1 MEWVGQGVLKR
12 ECVIVIQLTRTF
24 KDDKVF
30 LVMKLGKILPDSFPH
45 HTNLSNPH
53 QADPFPETKSA
64 PPRLIPQ
71 KPPTPSSL
79 HNLLSSATLTPR
91 PQPHDPTSL
100 LILSFLLSE
109 IHTCNKYPLFSF
121 SFPSLLFFFFLS
133 VV

>member
-53 QADPFPETKSA
+53 QADPFPERKSA
-64 PPRLIPQ
+64 PIRIPLPASSQRPRAF
-71 KPPTPSSL
+71 TTSSP
-79 HNLLSSATLTPR
+79 A
-91 PQPHDPTSL
+91 QP
-100 LILSFLLSE
+100 
-109 IHTCNKYPLFSF
+109 
-121 SFPSLLFFFFLS
+121 
-133 VV
+133 